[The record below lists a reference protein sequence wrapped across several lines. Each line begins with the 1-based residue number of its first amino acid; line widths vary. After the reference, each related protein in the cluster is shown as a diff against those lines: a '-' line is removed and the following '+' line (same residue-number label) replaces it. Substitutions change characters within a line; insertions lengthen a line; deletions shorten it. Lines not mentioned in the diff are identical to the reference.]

1 MFFTRIFRFSVG
13 ELSFSTVIPVLVTGI
28 QRRGVRRVKESL
40 AAQTRRC
47 WIPATRARMTEKM
60 ESRIEAVHPP
70 P

>member
-1 MFFTRIFRFSVG
+1 MFSREVFLFSVG
-13 ELSFSTVIPVLVTGI
+13 ELLFSTVIPVVVTGI
-28 QRRGVRRVKESL
+28 QRRGVCRVKESL

-70 P
+70 L